1 MIVQCNNCHKKF
13 DLDAN
18 LIPEE
23 GRLLQC
29 SACNNT
35 WFFKKKKIETPQE
48 VTIPEIQNNKEEVT
62 IPEIQNN
69 KEEVTISPKKDH
81 VNSSEKS
88 LNDEIENVKEEKIIE
103 PLPDKKNYRIL
114 NILVVS
120 IISFAAFIIIIDTF
134 KTPLGKIVP
143 NTELL
148 LYNLYETFRDIGLF
162 IRDLF

>member
-13 DLDAN
+13 DLEAN
-18 LIPEE
+18 LIPEQ

-29 SACNNT
+29 SACNDT
-35 WFFKKKKIETPQE
+35 WFFKKKKIETPKE
-48 VTIPEIQNNKEEVT
+48 VTKPEIQNNKEE
-62 IPEIQNN
+62 E
-69 KEEVTISPKKDH
+69 TISPKKDH
-81 VNSSEKS
+81 ANSSEKPS
-88 LNDEIENVKEEKIIE
+88 NDEIENVKEEKIIE

>member
-48 VTIPEIQNNKEEVT
+48 VTIPEIQNNKEE
-62 IPEIQNN
+62 E
-69 KEEVTISPKKDH
+69 TISPKNDDA
-81 VNSSEKS
+81 NSSEKPS
-88 LNDEIENVKEEKIIE
+88 NDEIENVEVEKTIE

-162 IRDLF
+162 IQDLF

>member
-48 VTIPEIQNNKEEVT
+48 VTKPEIQNNKEE
-62 IPEIQNN
+62 E
-69 KEEVTISPKKDH
+69 TISPKNDDA
-81 VNSSEKS
+81 NSSEKPS
-88 LNDEIENVKEEKIIE
+88 NDEIENVEVEKTIE
-103 PLPDKKNYRIL
+103 ALPDKKNYRIL

-162 IRDLF
+162 IQDLF

>member
-13 DLDAN
+13 DLDVN

-48 VTIPEIQNNKEEVT
+48 VTIPEIQNNKEE
-62 IPEIQNN
+62 E
-69 KEEVTISPKKDH
+69 TISPKKDH

-88 LNDEIENVKEEKIIE
+88 SNDEIENVKEEKIIE

-114 NILVVS
+114 NILVVL

>member
-48 VTIPEIQNNKEEVT
+48 VTKPEIQNNKEE
-62 IPEIQNN
+62 E
-69 KEEVTISPKKDH
+69 TISPKIDDA
-81 VNSSEKS
+81 NSSKIPS
-88 LNDEIENVKEEKIIE
+88 NDEIENVEVEKTIE

-162 IRDLF
+162 IQDLF

>member
-1 MIVQCNNCHKKF
+1 MIIQCNNCHKMF

-48 VTIPEIQNNKEEVT
+48 VTKPEIQNNKEE
-62 IPEIQNN
+62 E
-69 KEEVTISPKKDH
+69 TISPKNDDA
-81 VNSSEKS
+81 NSSEKPS
-88 LNDEIENVKEEKIIE
+88 NDEIENVEVEKTIE

-148 LYNLYETFRDIGLF
+148 LYNLYETINDIWLF
-162 IRDLF
+162 LKDLIRFYD

>member
-13 DLDAN
+13 DLDVN

-35 WFFKKKKIETPQE
+35 WFLKKKKIETPQE
-48 VTIPEIQNNKEEVT
+48 VTKPEIQNNKEE
-62 IPEIQNN
+62 E
-69 KEEVTISPKKDH
+69 TISLKNDDA
-81 VNSSEKS
+81 NSSEKPS
-88 LNDEIENVKEEKIIE
+88 NDEIENVEVEKTIE

-162 IRDLF
+162 IQDLF

>member
-1 MIVQCNNCHKKF
+1 MIIQCNNCHKKF
-13 DLDAN
+13 DLDGN

-48 VTIPEIQNNKEEVT
+48 VTKSEIQNNK
-62 IPEIQNN
+62 
-69 KEEVTISPKKDH
+69 KEETISPKNDDA
-81 VNSSEKS
+81 NSSEKPS
-88 LNDEIENVKEEKIIE
+88 NDEIENVEVEKTIE
-103 PLPDKKNYRIL
+103 TLPDKKNYRIL

-134 KTPLGKIVP
+134 KAPLGKIVP

-148 LYNLYETFRDIGLF
+148 LYSLYETFRDIGLF
-162 IRDLF
+162 IQDLF

>member
-35 WFFKKKKIETPQE
+35 WFFKKKIETPQE
-48 VTIPEIQNNKEEVT
+48 LTKLEIQNNKEE
-62 IPEIQNN
+62 EI
-69 KEEVTISPKKDH
+69 ISPKEDH

-88 LNDEIENVKEEKIIE
+88 SNDEIKNVKEEKIIE

-143 NTELL
+143 DTELL

>member
-48 VTIPEIQNNKEEVT
+48 VTKSEIQNNKEE
-62 IPEIQNN
+62 E
-69 KEEVTISPKKDH
+69 TISPKNDDA
-81 VNSSEKS
+81 NSSEKPS
-88 LNDEIENVKEEKIIE
+88 DEIENVEVEKTIE
-103 PLPDKKNYRIL
+103 TFPDKKNYRIL
-114 NILVVS
+114 NILVVL

-162 IRDLF
+162 IQDLF

>member
-1 MIVQCNNCHKKF
+1 MIIQCNNCHKKF

-48 VTIPEIQNNKEEVT
+48 VTKPEIQNNKEE
-62 IPEIQNN
+62 E
-69 KEEVTISPKKDH
+69 TISPKNDDA
-81 VNSSEKS
+81 NSSEKPS
-88 LNDEIENVKEEKIIE
+88 NDEIENVEVEKTIE

-134 KTPLGKIVP
+134 KTPLGKIAP
-143 NTELL
+143 DTELL
-148 LYNLYETFRDIGLF
+148 LYNLYETFRDMGLF

>member
-48 VTIPEIQNNKEEVT
+48 VTKSEIQNNK
-62 IPEIQNN
+62 
-69 KEEVTISPKKDH
+69 KEETISPKNNDA
-81 VNSSEKS
+81 NSSEKPS
-88 LNDEIENVKEEKIIE
+88 NDEIENVEVEKTIE

-148 LYNLYETFRDIGLF
+148 LYNLYETFRDIALF
-162 IRDLF
+162 IQDLF

>member
-1 MIVQCNNCHKKF
+1 MIVLCNNCHKKF

-35 WFFKKKKIETPQE
+35 WFFKKNKIETPQE
-48 VTIPEIQNNKEEVT
+48 VTKLEIQNNK
-62 IPEIQNN
+62 
-69 KEEVTISPKKDH
+69 KEETISLKNDDA
-81 VNSSEKS
+81 NSSEKPS
-88 LNDEIENVKEEKIIE
+88 NEEIENVEVEKTIE

-162 IRDLF
+162 IQDLF

>member
-29 SACNNT
+29 SACNHT
-35 WFFKKKKIETPQE
+35 WFLKKKKIETPQE
-48 VTIPEIQNNKEEVT
+48 VIKPEIQNNKEE
-62 IPEIQNN
+62 E
-69 KEEVTISPKKDH
+69 TISPKSDDA
-81 VNSSEKS
+81 NSSEKPS
-88 LNDEIENVKEEKIIE
+88 NDEIENVEGEKIIE

-162 IRDLF
+162 IQDLF

>member
-13 DLDAN
+13 GLDAN

-48 VTIPEIQNNKEEVT
+48 VAIPKIQNNKEEET
-62 IPEIQNN
+62 I
-69 KEEVTISPKKDH
+69 TPKGDH
-81 VNSSEKS
+81 ANSSEKYS
-88 LNDEIENVKEEKIIE
+88 NEEIENVKEEKIIE

-120 IISFAAFIIIIDTF
+120 IISFTAFIIIIDTF
-134 KTPLGKIVP
+134 KTPLGKIAP
-143 NTELL
+143 DTELL

>member
-48 VTIPEIQNNKEEVT
+48 VTKPATQNDKEE
-62 IPEIQNN
+62 E
-69 KEEVTISPKKDH
+69 TISPKNDDA
-81 VNSSEKS
+81 NSSEKLS
-88 LNDEIENVKEEKIIE
+88 NDEIENVEVEKTIE

-162 IRDLF
+162 IQDLF

>member
-13 DLDAN
+13 DLDVN

-48 VTIPEIQNNKEEVT
+48 VTKPEIQNNKEE
-62 IPEIQNN
+62 E
-69 KEEVTISPKKDH
+69 TISPKNDDA
-81 VNSSEKS
+81 NSSEKPS
-88 LNDEIENVKEEKIIE
+88 NDEIENVEVEKTIE

-162 IRDLF
+162 IQDLF

>member
-1 MIVQCNNCHKKF
+1 MIVRCNNCHKKF

-35 WFFKKKKIETPQE
+35 WFFKKKKIETPKE
-48 VTIPEIQNNKEEVT
+48 VTK
-62 IPEIQNN
+62 PEIQNN
-69 KEEVTISPKKDH
+69 KEEVTISSKIDDA
-81 VNSSEKS
+81 NSSEIPS
-88 LNDEIENVKEEKIIE
+88 NDEIENVEVEKTIE

-162 IRDLF
+162 IQDLF

>member
-1 MIVQCNNCHKKF
+1 MIIQCNNCHKMF

-35 WFFKKKKIETPQE
+35 WFFKKKKIETPKE
-48 VTIPEIQNNKEEVT
+48 VTKPEIQNNKEE
-62 IPEIQNN
+62 E
-69 KEEVTISPKKDH
+69 TISLKNDDA
-81 VNSSEKS
+81 NSSEKPS
-88 LNDEIENVKEEKIIE
+88 NDEIENVEVEKTIE
-103 PLPDKKNYRIL
+103 ALPDKKNYRIL

-162 IRDLF
+162 IQDLF

>member
-29 SACNNT
+29 SACNHT
-35 WFFKKKKIETPQE
+35 WFFKKKKIETPKE
-48 VTIPEIQNNKEEVT
+48 ATKPEIQNNKEE
-62 IPEIQNN
+62 E
-69 KEEVTISPKKDH
+69 TISPKNDDA
-81 VNSSEKS
+81 NSSEKPS
-88 LNDEIENVKEEKIIE
+88 NDEIENVEVEKTIE

-162 IRDLF
+162 IQDLF

>member
-35 WFFKKKKIETPQE
+35 WFFKKKKIETPKE
-48 VTIPEIQNNKEEVT
+48 VTKPEIQNNKEE
-62 IPEIQNN
+62 E
-69 KEEVTISPKKDH
+69 TISPKNDDA
-81 VNSSEKS
+81 NSSEKPS
-88 LNDEIENVKEEKIIE
+88 NDEIENIEVEKTIE

-162 IRDLF
+162 IQDLF

>member
-35 WFFKKKKIETPQE
+35 WFFKKKKIETPKE
-48 VTIPEIQNNKEEVT
+48 VTKPEIQNNKEE
-62 IPEIQNN
+62 E
-69 KEEVTISPKKDH
+69 TISPKNDDA
-81 VNSSEKS
+81 NSSEKPS
-88 LNDEIENVKEEKIIE
+88 NDEIENVEVEKTIE

-114 NILVVS
+114 NILVVL

-162 IRDLF
+162 IQDLF

>member
-35 WFFKKKKIETPQE
+35 WFFKKKKIETPNE
-48 VTIPEIQNNKEEVT
+48 VTKPEIQNNKEE
-62 IPEIQNN
+62 E
-69 KEEVTISPKKDH
+69 TISPKNDDA
-81 VNSSEKS
+81 NSSKKPS
-88 LNDEIENVKEEKIIE
+88 NDEIENVEVEKNIE

-162 IRDLF
+162 IQDLF

>member
-35 WFFKKKKIETPQE
+35 WFLKKKKIETPQE
-48 VTIPEIQNNKEEVT
+48 VTKSEIQNNKEE
-62 IPEIQNN
+62 E
-69 KEEVTISPKKDH
+69 TISPKNDDA
-81 VNSSEKS
+81 NSSEKPS
-88 LNDEIENVKEEKIIE
+88 NDEIENVEVEKTIE

-162 IRDLF
+162 IQDLF

>member
-13 DLDAN
+13 ELDAI

-35 WFFKKKKIETPQE
+35 WFFKKKKIEEPQE
-48 VTIPEIQNNKEEVT
+48 LTIPEIQNNKEE
-62 IPEIQNN
+62 E
-69 KEEVTISPKKDH
+69 TISPKNDDA
-81 VNSSEKS
+81 NFSEKS
-88 LNDEIENVKEEKIIE
+88 LNDEIENIEVKKTIE
-103 PLPDKKNYRIL
+103 SLPDKKNYRIL

-162 IRDLF
+162 IQDLF

>member
-48 VTIPEIQNNKEEVT
+48 VTKPEIQNNKEE
-62 IPEIQNN
+62 E
-69 KEEVTISPKKDH
+69 TISPKMDH
-81 VNSSEKS
+81 PNSSEKS
-88 LNDEIENVKEEKIIE
+88 SNEEIENVKEEKIIE

-143 NTELL
+143 DTELL

-162 IRDLF
+162 IQDLF

>member
-29 SACNNT
+29 SACNDT

-48 VTIPEIQNNKEEVT
+48 VTKPEIQNNKEE
-62 IPEIQNN
+62 E
-69 KEEVTISPKKDH
+69 TISPKNDDA
-81 VNSSEKS
+81 NSSEKPS
-88 LNDEIENVKEEKIIE
+88 NDEIENVEVEKTIE

-162 IRDLF
+162 IQDLF

>member
-48 VTIPEIQNNKEEVT
+48 VTKPEIQNNKEE
-62 IPEIQNN
+62 E
-69 KEEVTISPKKDH
+69 TISPKEDH

-88 LNDEIENVKEEKIIE
+88 SNDEIKNVKEEKIIE

-162 IRDLF
+162 IQDLF

>member
-1 MIVQCNNCHKKF
+1 MIVQCNNCHKRF

-18 LIPEE
+18 LIPDE

-35 WFFKKKKIETPQE
+35 WFLKKKKIETPQE
-48 VTIPEIQNNKEEVT
+48 VTKPEIQNNKEE
-62 IPEIQNN
+62 E
-69 KEEVTISPKKDH
+69 TISLKNDDA
-81 VNSSEKS
+81 NSSEKPS
-88 LNDEIENVKEEKIIE
+88 NDEIENVEVEKTIE
-103 PLPDKKNYRIL
+103 PLTDKKNYRIL
-114 NILVVS
+114 NLLVVS

-162 IRDLF
+162 IQDLF

>member
-35 WFFKKKKIETPQE
+35 WFFKKNKIETPQE
-48 VTIPEIQNNKEEVT
+48 VTKLEIQNNKEE
-62 IPEIQNN
+62 E
-69 KEEVTISPKKDH
+69 TISLKNDDA
-81 VNSSEKS
+81 NSSEKPS
-88 LNDEIENVKEEKIIE
+88 NEEIENTEVEKTIE

-148 LYNLYETFRDIGLF
+148 LYNLYETFRDIALF
-162 IRDLF
+162 IQDLF

>member
-48 VTIPEIQNNKEEVT
+48 VTKPEIQNNKEE
-62 IPEIQNN
+62 E
-69 KEEVTISPKKDH
+69 TISPKNDGA
-81 VNSSEKS
+81 NSSEKPS
-88 LNDEIENVKEEKIIE
+88 NDEIENVEVEKTIE

-162 IRDLF
+162 IQDLF

>member
-48 VTIPEIQNNKEEVT
+48 VTKPEIQNNKEE
-62 IPEIQNN
+62 E
-69 KEEVTISPKKDH
+69 TISPKNDDA
-81 VNSSEKS
+81 NSSEKPS
-88 LNDEIENVKEEKIIE
+88 NDEIENVEGEKIIE

-162 IRDLF
+162 IQDLF

>member
-35 WFFKKKKIETPQE
+35 WFLKKKKIETPKE
-48 VTIPEIQNNKEEVT
+48 VAIPKIQNNKEE
-62 IPEIQNN
+62 E
-69 KEEVTISPKKDH
+69 TISPKNDDA
-81 VNSSEKS
+81 NSSEKPS
-88 LNDEIENVKEEKIIE
+88 NDEIENVEVEKTIE

-120 IISFAAFIIIIDTF
+120 IISFAAFVIIIDTF
-134 KTPLGKIVP
+134 KTPLEKIVP

-148 LYNLYETFRDIGLF
+148 LYNLYETLRDIGLF
-162 IRDLF
+162 IQDLF

>member
-48 VTIPEIQNNKEEVT
+48 VTKPEIQNNKEE
-62 IPEIQNN
+62 E
-69 KEEVTISPKKDH
+69 TISPKNDDT
-81 VNSSEKS
+81 NSSEKPS
-88 LNDEIENVKEEKIIE
+88 NDEIENVEVEKTIE

-162 IRDLF
+162 IQDLF

>member
-48 VTIPEIQNNKEEVT
+48 VTIPEIQNNKEE
-62 IPEIQNN
+62 E
-69 KEEVTISPKKDH
+69 TISPKKDH

-88 LNDEIENVKEEKIIE
+88 SNDEMENVKEEKIIE

-162 IRDLF
+162 IQDLF

>member
-35 WFFKKKKIETPQE
+35 WFFKKKIETPQE
-48 VTIPEIQNNKEEVT
+48 LTKLEIQNNKEE
-62 IPEIQNN
+62 E
-69 KEEVTISPKKDH
+69 TISPKNDDA
-81 VNSSEKS
+81 NSSEKPS
-88 LNDEIENVKEEKIIE
+88 NDEIENVEVEKTIE
-103 PLPDKKNYRIL
+103 PLPYKKNYRIL

-162 IRDLF
+162 IQDLF

>member
-48 VTIPEIQNNKEEVT
+48 VTIPEIQNNKEE
-62 IPEIQNN
+62 E
-69 KEEVTISPKKDH
+69 TISPKKDH

-88 LNDEIENVKEEKIIE
+88 SNDEIENVKEEKIIE

-114 NILVVS
+114 NILVVL

-148 LYNLYETFRDIGLF
+148 LYNLYETLRDIGLF
-162 IRDLF
+162 IQDLF

>member
-18 LIPEE
+18 LIPDE

-35 WFFKKKKIETPQE
+35 WFFKKKKIETPKE
-48 VTIPEIQNNKEEVT
+48 VTKPEIQNNKEE
-62 IPEIQNN
+62 E
-69 KEEVTISPKKDH
+69 TISPKNDDA
-81 VNSSEKS
+81 NSSEKPS
-88 LNDEIENVKEEKIIE
+88 NDEIENVEVEKTIE

-162 IRDLF
+162 TKDLF